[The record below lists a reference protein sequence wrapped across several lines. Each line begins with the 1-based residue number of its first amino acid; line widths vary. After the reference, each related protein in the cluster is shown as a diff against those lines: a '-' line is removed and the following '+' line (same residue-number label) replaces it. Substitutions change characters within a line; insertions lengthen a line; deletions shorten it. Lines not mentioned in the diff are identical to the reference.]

1 MQDIKEILKDKVF
14 KDIENDNERMSEN
27 TVEFLKNNF
36 YLWFGGEAERI
47 YDMFKVIY
55 SFSNSKTPFTIKV
68 SKGFLFGYRRQFIA
82 SNVLSYLDY
91 MNYCEVIDSFI
102 EEGEKKLF
110 KAIDNDEE
118 EIFFIYDPSS
128 KAINTSTTLVEL
140 NPEGGDT
147 NDK

>member
-14 KDIENDNERMSEN
+14 KDIENGNERMSEN

-68 SKGFLFGYRRQFIA
+68 SKGFLFGYRRHFIA
-82 SNVLSYLDY
+82 SNILSYLDY
-91 MNYCEVIDSFI
+91 MNYCEVMDSLLKK
-102 EEGEKKLF
+102 EKRSYLKL
-110 KAIDNDEE
+110 
-118 EIFFIYDPSS
+118 
-128 KAINTSTTLVEL
+128 
-140 NPEGGDT
+140 
-147 NDK
+147 